1 MKQKALG
8 LSICCFA
15 LIRLVSHPAAQ
26 NRTVDYVMMAV
37 MFGCGVFMLLAKQPK
52 ATDKK

>member
-1 MKQKALG
+1 MFQKAMG

-37 MFGCGVFMLLAKQPK
+37 MLGIGVFLLLAKKPK
-52 ATDKK
+52 ATDKE